1 MIQPIRVLLVE
12 DSPDDAELTMRA
24 LRRGGFDP
32 TYARVDTPEA
42 MRAAFAQGT
51 WDLVIADYS
60 MPRFNGLAA
69 LKMLR
74 ESELDL
80 PFILVSGAVG
90 EDVAVEAMRCGADDY
105 VLKSNLARLPLAA
118 ERELRDYQVRIERN
132 RAQARYRS
140 LADRV
145 PVGLFRI
152 SAAGDLLEFNPP
164 LIEMLGFPQGG
175 SPRRLNLAEVC
186 LRPDE
191 RARLKTILDREGV
204 VKNFAMELRRPD
216 GSVIWCE
223 QSARAIYDATGEIL
237 HYEGVLVDI
246 TSRKRAEEE
255 ANRARDK
262 VRDLAL
268 ETARLRSEFLASMS
282 HEIRTPLVGI
292 IGTGELLSHSVLTL
306 EQRRLTEIIRSSGE
320 LLLTVVNDIL
330 DFSKL
335 AAGRVVLEKLDFDIV
350 ELTECLIDAFAAAA
364 CAKNIELALHLD
376 PNLPTGL
383 KGDQNRLRQ
392 VLNNLVGNAIKFT
405 DRGDVTVRATR
416 VDENGDGVLVRFEV
430 ADTGI
435 GIPYAAQGRLFQP
448 FVQAEGSTSRRFGG
462 TGLGLVIAAKLL
474 EQMGGEI
481 GFESTPGAGS
491 NFHFTARFAKGSEIA
506 RPWMSASALSC
517 FKTMRAIIINE
528 SPALRRVISDYL
540 SSWGVENAAVGSGA
554 EAIAMLQRTPA
565 GGHDQIIQFIALL
578 DEQTPAIG
586 AHGVARAI
594 KDQCGSERCKVIMLG
609 TEREARPAA
618 DGVDRWITK
627 PVRPSHLFSCLLELC
642 GNSDRGVIG
651 KVAVAASGPPADGI
665 PDWRR
670 AMHVLLV
677 DDNLVNRIIGAKQLS
692 ALGFTAEIA
701 DGARQG
707 LALVA
712 KDSPDIVLMD
722 CEMPEMDGY
731 EAVAEIRRREGS
743 VRHTVVIALTAY
755 ATADDRARCLD
766 AGMDDYLSKPVKLD
780 ALAAMLD
787 RWRHGELAP
796 TVSSRL

>member
-1 MIQPIRVLLVE
+1 MIQSIRVLIIE
-12 DSPDDAELTMRA
+12 DSPDDAELTVRA

-32 TYARVDTPEA
+32 TYERVDTPEA
-42 MRAAFAQGT
+42 MRAALAHGG

-60 MPRFNGLAA
+60 MPRFSGLAA
-69 LKMLR
+69 LEMLR
-74 ESELDL
+74 DTGLDL
-80 PFILVSGAVG
+80 PFILVSGTVG
-90 EDVAVEAMRCGADDY
+90 EDAAVEAMRCGADDY

-118 ERELRDYQVRIERN
+118 ERELRDYEVRVERN
-132 RAQARYRS
+132 RAEARYRS

-152 SAAGDLLEFNPP
+152 SAEGDLLEFNPP
-164 LIEMLGFPQGG
+164 LIEMLGYPEGSSPQ
-175 SPRRLNLAEVC
+175 RVNLAEVW

-191 RARLKTILDREGV
+191 RARLEAIIDREGV

-246 TSRKRAEEE
+246 TSRKRAEAE
-255 ANRARDK
+255 ADRARDQ

-292 IGTGELLSHSVLTL
+292 IGTGELLSHSVLTP

-335 AAGRVVLEKLDFDIV
+335 AAGRVVLENLDFDLIDV
-350 ELTECLIDAFAAAA
+350 TEGLIDAFGAAAG
-364 CAKNIELALHLD
+364 AKNIELALHLD

-405 DRGDVTVRATR
+405 DRGDVTVRAKR
-416 VDENGDGVLVRFEV
+416 MGENADGVLVRFEV
-430 ADTGI
+430 ADSGI
-435 GIPYAAQGRLFQP
+435 GIPYETQGRLFQP

-517 FKTMRAIIINE
+517 FKTMRAIVVNE

-540 SSWGVENAAVGSGA
+540 SSWGVEHAAVGSGA
-554 EAIAMLQRTPA
+554 EAIAMLKHRPA
-565 GGHDQIIQFIALL
+565 GGHDQFIALL
-578 DEQTPAIG
+578 DEHTPAIG
-586 AHGVARAI
+586 AIGLARAI

-618 DGVDRWITK
+618 DGVDRWLTK

-642 GNSDRGVIG
+642 GNSDRGVIE
-651 KVAVAASGPPADGI
+651 KVPVATPGPPADGTL
-665 PDWRR
+665 DWRR

-677 DDNLVNRIIGAKQLS
+677 DDNLVNRTIGAKQLS
-692 ALGFTAEIA
+692 ALGFAAKIA

-707 LALVA
+707 LALIA

-743 VRHTVVIALTAY
+743 ARHTVVIALTAH

-787 RWRHGELAP
+787 RWRHGEPAP
-796 TVSSRL
+796 TVSSQP